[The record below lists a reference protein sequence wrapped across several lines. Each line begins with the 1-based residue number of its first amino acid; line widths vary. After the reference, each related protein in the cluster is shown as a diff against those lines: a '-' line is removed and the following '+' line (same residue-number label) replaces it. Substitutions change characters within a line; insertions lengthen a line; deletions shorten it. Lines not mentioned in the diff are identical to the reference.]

1 MWNSLPHSNLCN
13 LFYNKAKS
21 VQKVFKLDGIEKQ
34 IDSINV
40 FKLGIKPE
48 WEDRKNTGGTSFNWK
63 IPEYLGL
70 E

>member
-1 MWNSLPHSNLCN
+1 M
-13 LFYNKAKS
+13 
-21 VQKVFKLDGIEKQ
+21 QKVFKLDGVEKQ

-48 WEDRKNTGGTSFNWK
+48 WEDKKNTGGTSFNWK
-63 IPEYLGL
+63 IPENLGL